1 MIDESGVNK
10 KDGAR
15 KTERGGRGLSSK
27 TSMTTMTPAAS
38 AASMVSMTVRRLFL
52 RRWRDRLREK
62 LGVLKFTFDLTILL
76 YLGIPGLLLGGRAYY
91 GLWREELPA
100 WLAGLPYPMIPVLL
114 LLVLYSSG
122 GISFYIEAADV
133 LFLRQ
138 RPQWIK
144 RLMLSGLVAS
154 AVVQAV
160 VLALAIAVLS
170 PLLVRVYGMSWAMI
184 GGVYVVAWA
193 AKIVQ
198 MLIQQLLGVLTAG
211 WRLLVLRSLA
221 YSALAAGFGAWAAWA
236 ATSAEA
242 GRPAGLAIGI
252 ALPVLALLA
261 GALGWYRFRLRG
273 RFDAEVRE
281 EERQRTR
288 LTALLLAPAVERP
301 KPPRPGGSKPWLFR
315 RLRRLTRSRQ
325 PEARIAE
332 ALVKAFFRGS
342 EWKLYAQ
349 MTLAGLAAIVLPPY
363 PAVNLIV
370 YAALL
375 VLLVYWLNGHRKSFF
390 ERELMSILPLEESL
404 EYRSGAPAMQL
415 LLLPAVI
422 VWTAALGAKLYPPG
436 LGLLAGAILGVLLAR
451 WLGSFSRGMGLS
463 SRRWKS

>member
-1 MIDESGVNK
+1 MKSI
-10 KDGAR
+10 
-15 KTERGGRGLSSK
+15 
-27 TSMTTMTPAAS
+27 TSMTA
-38 AASMVSMTVRRLFL
+38 RRLFV
-52 RRWRDRLREK
+52 RRWRDRFREK

-100 WLAGLPYPMIPVLL
+100 WLVQLPYPIIPVLL
-114 LLVLYSSG
+114 LLLLYSSG

-138 RPQWIK
+138 RPRWIK
-144 RLMLSGLVAS
+144 GLMLRGLTAS
-154 AVVQAV
+154 AAVQAA
-160 VLALAIAVLS
+160 VLAAAIAVLC
-170 PLLVRVYGMSWAMI
+170 PLLVRVYGMSWAAI
-184 GGVYVVAWA
+184 AELYAVAYA

-198 MLIQQLLGVLTAG
+198 MLLQQLLGVLTTG
-211 WRLLVLRSLA
+211 WRHLLLRSLA
-221 YSALAAGFGAWAAWA
+221 YSTLAAGFGAWAVWA
-236 ATSAEA
+236 GAA
-242 GRPAGLAIGI
+242 GAGQPAAPAVAV

-261 GALGWYRFRLRG
+261 GALGWLRFRLRG

-288 LTALLLAPAVERP
+288 LTALLLASAVERP
-301 KPPRPGGSKPWLFR
+301 KAPRPGGAKPWLFR
-315 RLRRLTRSRQ
+315 RLRRLTRSRL
-325 PEARIAE
+325 PEARVAE

-349 MTLAGLAAIVLPPY
+349 MTLAGLAAILLPPY

-375 VLLVYWLNGHRKSFF
+375 LLLLYWLGGHRRAFF

-404 EYRSGAPAMQL
+404 EYRSAAPAMKL
-415 LLLPAVI
+415 LLLPAVV
-422 VWTAALGAKLYPPG
+422 VWTAALGAQLFPP
-436 LGLLAGAILGVLLAR
+436 LWALPAGAACGVLITR
-451 WLGSFSRGMGLS
+451 WLGGFARGIGLAFG
-463 SRRWKS
+463 RRPRSG